1 MDLTFDG
8 LMTLL
13 TGYNQLIR
21 EKQKALL
28 CSHAIL
34 SMTEFLLSRWVSI
47 QGKLGTS
54 SSVASRPLSLP
65 PATALDRMK
74 GNATF
79 LSPQFLC
86 PFSAHTTERLLYEKN
101 SGFQG
106 LSQPSV
112 HSDTAGAALLGG

>member
-79 LSPQFLC
+79 LSPRFLC

>member
-1 MDLTFDG
+1 MDLTLDG
-8 LMTLL
+8 LMTPL

-34 SMTEFLLSRWVSI
+34 SMTEFLLSQWVSI

-54 SSVASRPLSLP
+54 SVASWPLSLP
-65 PATALDRMK
+65 LATALDLMK
-74 GNATF
+74 GNTTF

-86 PFSAHTTERLLYEKN
+86 PVSAHTAERLLYEKN

-106 LSQPSV
+106 LSQPSF